1 MKSINLTDVKEASES
16 KRLPAGVYLC
26 VILDVEDVADKEY
39 LKVTYDIMRGEY
51 AGHFNAIRKEH
62 PDWSWVGAYVKSYKP
77 KALPMFKRFCT
88 AVTKSNPGY
97 VFDGQINTDEKT
109 LIGKGI
115 GLVLGEEEYYGN
127 DGEKRTRL
135 YVAREFP
142 VDEIASQKVPAIKL
156 LKEEPTTTFEP
167 AQNIELPFA

>member
-1 MKSINLTDVKEASES
+1 
-16 KRLPAGVYLC
+16 
-26 VILDVEDVADKEY
+26 
-39 LKVTYDIMRGEY
+39 
-51 AGHFNAIRKEH
+51 
-62 PDWSWVGAYVKSYKP
+62 
-77 KALPMFKRFCT
+77 MFKRFCT

-142 VDEIASQKVPAIKL
+142 IDDFGNQKVPA
-156 LKEEPTTTFEP
+156 LKTVKDETTTGFTPLTNEP
-167 AQNIELPFA
+167 LPF

>member
-1 MKSINLTDVKEASES
+1 MKSINLTDVKEATES

-26 VILDVEDVADKEY
+26 VILDVEDVTDKEY

-51 AGHFNAIRKEH
+51 AGHFNTIRKEH

-142 VDEIASQKVPAIKL
+142 IDDFGNQKVPA
-156 LKEEPTTTFEP
+156 LKTVKDETTTGFTPLTNEP
-167 AQNIELPFA
+167 LPF